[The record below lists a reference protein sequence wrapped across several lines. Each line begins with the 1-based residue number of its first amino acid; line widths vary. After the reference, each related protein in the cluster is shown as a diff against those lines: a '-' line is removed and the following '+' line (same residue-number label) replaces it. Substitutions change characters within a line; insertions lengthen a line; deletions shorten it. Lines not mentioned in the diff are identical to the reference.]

1 MTNTEGLSGST
12 EGERTPAGDW
22 NVRMRT
28 LSQGQRLFL
37 GDGLH
42 GCALGLEEADGRDV
56 LGLMEGKGHGK
67 GKE

>member
-1 MTNTEGLSGST
+1 M
-12 EGERTPAGDW
+12 GDW

-67 GKE
+67 GEE